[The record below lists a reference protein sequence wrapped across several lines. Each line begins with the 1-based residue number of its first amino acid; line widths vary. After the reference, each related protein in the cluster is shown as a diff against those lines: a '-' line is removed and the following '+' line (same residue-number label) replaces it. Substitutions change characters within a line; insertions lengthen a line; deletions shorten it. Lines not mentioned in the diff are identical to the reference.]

1 MVDGL
6 LFAGFRLRQ
15 SDSQLK
21 PPPPSISRL
30 NSPVHQIRAY
40 LARTFTDSLAF
51 HSPFMTVEEVRRF
64 GIAAKIA
71 LLPQSNFGT

>member
-1 MVDGL
+1 VDGL

-30 NSPVHQIRAY
+30 NPPVHQFRLYLFLNWPLMMIGILPGTYHGLGFVCNQLRA
-40 LARTFTDSLAF
+40 LA
-51 HSPFMTVEEVRRF
+51 VRSR
-64 GIAAKIA
+64 G
-71 LLPQSNFGT
+71 